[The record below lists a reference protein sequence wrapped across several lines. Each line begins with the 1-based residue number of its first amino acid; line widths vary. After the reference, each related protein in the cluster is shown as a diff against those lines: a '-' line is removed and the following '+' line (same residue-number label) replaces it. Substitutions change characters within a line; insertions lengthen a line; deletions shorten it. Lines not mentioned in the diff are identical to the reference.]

1 MISLEARKQLAR
13 LVFLTVVAGG
23 AAREAAAAPPPDPQL
38 SNVLPNDNL
47 RSAGTLEQGT
57 LTLALRAG
65 VGQWK
70 PEGPAG
76 PALQI
81 QAFGEVGSTLTVPSP
96 LIRVPEGTQIVASI
110 RNDLDTNLA
119 VRGLCARDGA
129 ACPTLDVPPG
139 ETCEVRFSAGKAGT
153 YHYWASSMGAPVPFR
168 ELAGGFI
175 VDPPGVPEPDRILVV
190 TEWTSL
196 TPPQLRQILASDDA
210 SKAFLEA
217 KPRYVFTINGLSWPA
232 TERLTYTVGDKV
244 RWRVI
249 NLSSQSHPFH
259 LHGFYFD
266 VNSLGNGLRDQPID
280 PARQRQVV
288 TQVVPSGGTMTMTWT
303 PERKG
308 NWLLHC
314 HIMAHVSPDRRFEAR
329 AGAHGDHPGEEA
341 AHDHD
346 GGSAAAGMAGM
357 ILGVTV
363 LDRPSTPTNGIA
375 ADAIAPRKLTLVMQ
389 RGTAQDGHPPTAGFV
404 LSEGSAPTAPGQA
417 AAPGPAIVLR
427 RNEPVEI
434 TLVNHLA
441 EATAI
446 HWHGIE
452 LESYYDGVHG
462 FSGIGQRLAPMIA
475 PGATFVVRFTPP
487 HTGTFIYHTH
497 VHDFRQLSSGLYGS
511 LIVTEP
517 GETFDES
524 VDHVIVLGRSGVTSD
539 AAAILSDPESVV
551 LNGERAPRFVWKAGQ
566 RHRVRLINITPD
578 DTFSV
583 ALQTADGPVMWKPL
597 TKDGARVPEADDAPG
612 PARQTIAVGETYD
625 FEYDAPAG
633 RKTAWLEVRTTGGK
647 WLVQGQVT
655 IR

>member
-1 MISLEARKQLAR
+1 MISFETRRRLAR
-13 LVFLTVVAGG
+13 LVFLTAVAGG
-23 AAREAAAAPPPDPQL
+23 AAREAATAAAPDPQL

-70 PEGPAG
+70 PEGPDG
-76 PALQI
+76 PVLQI

-110 RNDLDTNLA
+110 RNELDTNLA
-119 VRGLCARDGA
+119 VHGLCARDGA

-153 YHYWASSMGAPVPFR
+153 YHYWASAMGAPVPFR

-175 VDPPGVPEPDRILVV
+175 VDPPGVAEPDRILVV

-217 KPRYVFTINGLSWPA
+217 RPRYVFTINGLSWPA
-232 TERLTYTVGDKV
+232 TERLTYNVGDKV

-280 PARQRQVV
+280 PDRQRRVV
-288 TQVVPSGGTMTMTWT
+288 TQVVPSGGTMTMTWV

-314 HIMAHVSPDRRFEAR
+314 HIMAHVSPDRRFEAP
-329 AGAHGDHPGEEA
+329 ADAHGDHALA
-341 AHDHD
+341 AHDHAA
-346 GGSAAAGMAGM
+346 GTAAAGMAGM

-363 LDRPSTPTNGIA
+363 LDRPSPSTDGIA
-375 ADAIAPRKLTLVMQ
+375 NAAIAPRKLTLVMQ
-389 RGTAQDGHPPTAGFV
+389 RAMAQDGHPPTAGFV
-404 LSEGSAPTAPGQA
+404 VSEGGSPA
-417 AAPGPAIVLR
+417 ASGEATTPGPAIVLR
-427 RNEPVEI
+427 RHEPVEI
-434 TLVNHLA
+434 TLVNHLP

-462 FSGIGQRLAPMIA
+462 FSGIDQQLAPMIA
-475 PGATFVVRFTPP
+475 PGDTFVVRFTPP

-511 LIVTEP
+511 LIVTEA

-524 VDHVIVLGRSGVTSD
+524 VDHVIVLGRSGVTSE
-539 AAAILSDPESVV
+539 APAILSDPESVV
-551 LNGERAPRFVWKAGQ
+551 LNGEQAPRFVWKAGQ
-566 RHRVRLINITPD
+566 RHRLRLINITPD

-583 ALQTADGPVMWKPL
+583 ALQTADGPVMWKLL
-597 TKDGARVPEADDAPG
+597 TKDGAHVPEADSAPG

-625 FEYDAPAG
+625 FEYEAPPG
-633 RKTAWLEVRTTGGK
+633 RKTAWLEVRSTSGK